1 MMTPGVCAKLG
12 TGNAK
17 WGPSV
22 PSVTDVA
29 KAIMAAISESKSRAG
44 ESLVMGGENGSSGV

>member
-1 MMTPGVCAKLG
+1 MTPGVSARLG
-12 TGNAK
+12 VGNAK

-29 KAIMAAISESKSRAG
+29 RAIMAAISESKFRAG
-44 ESLVMGGENGSSGV
+44 KSLVIGGENGSSRV